1 MAKMKDIER
10 QLANLPLGRIKLS
23 EIIDLIISIDQ
34 YQKEQLFE
42 NSPYGRILNKPFN
55 DNFYHEALIG
65 VNPITGKKISL
76 EDVWIDLTYQRVLR
90 LKKIIQ
96 HLRRTSANGQ
106 RLYFDKMLAG
116 SIDIAI
122 RPGGEIYV
130 WDGFRRSVLALLNGI
145 RFVQASIELHPSDCT
160 DDKCSSKEAFA
171 FKVRNGDSE
180 SMLKEEVYKSGVVFQ
195 EPNSMKILKFLRN
208 MRVDVLGTNPD
219 NPSLGGFSEFYQTLI
234 ENKYNLQD
242 MNNLVN
248 SSLRIQKAWPKDSS
262 LSGYLT
268 CGLAKFLDAI
278 DVTDESGNYKLDFG
292 FYTDTIENCDVSKK
306 LIEYANQK
314 NAKGENITSQNTLIK
329 NRIHGKAI
337 ETIAYN
343 IGVSVMGLSGS
354 NKAKLAEE
362 LGFDSDEID
371 MLTNISG
378 NDSDKSVG

>member
-10 QLANLPLGRIKLS
+10 QLANLPLGQIKLS
-23 EIIDLIISIDQ
+23 KIIDLIISVDQ
-34 YQKEQLFE
+34 YQKEQLFQ
-42 NSPYGRILNKPFN
+42 NSPYGRVLNKPFN
-55 DNFYHEALIG
+55 DNFYHETLIA
-65 VNPITGKKISL
+65 VNPNTGEKISL
-76 EDVWIDLTYQRVLR
+76 EDVWIDLTYQRILR

-96 HLRRTSANGQ
+96 HLRRKDTNGQ
-106 RLYFDKMLAG
+106 PLYFDKMLAG

-122 RPGGEIYV
+122 RPGNKIFV

-145 RFVQASIELHPSDCT
+145 RFVQASIELHPSDCA
-160 DDKCSSKEAFA
+160 DDACSSKEAFA

-195 EPNSMKILKFLRN
+195 EANSMKVLKFLRN
-208 MRVDVLGTNPD
+208 MRVDVLGTNPG
-219 NPSLGGFSEFYQTLI
+219 NPSLGGFAEFYQTLI
-234 ENKYNLQD
+234 ENKYNLRD

-248 SSLRIQKAWPKDSS
+248 SSLRIQKAWSKDSS

-268 CGLAKFLDAI
+268 CGMSLFLDVIEA
-278 DVTDESGNYKLDFG
+278 TDESGNYKLDFG
-292 FYTDTIENCDVSKK
+292 FYTDTIENCDVTKK

-343 IGVSVMGLSGS
+343 IGVLVMGLSGS

-362 LGFDSDEID
+362 LGFDPDEID